1 MPVITMT
8 YRPGALGEE
17 IANRLALKL
26 GLPLIRKKEALE
38 MFLSDVAS
46 EHDLRKLDE
55 SPKHFYRI
63 GKNGMTLRDTL
74 IQRVNAYADTE
85 NAIMLGFTSG
95 LMLINHPHAIHLNI
109 VAPQSLREERLL
121 QQKGATPE
129 SVKAKLQAAD
139 RMTRRNASGVYGA
152 QTHDPFLYHLTINM
166 GKVSVDAAVEMA
178 AGLYRD
184 HMAREFLYNSTR
196 EDDRVRQRQEESTKM
211 KNKSEIAFAKVLD
224 MYHLRWIYEPKTFPL
239 EWDEEGR
246 VTMAFSPDFYLP
258 EYDLYLELT
267 VMNTK
272 YASVKHKKKRLLEEL
287 YPGTRVEIVYK
298 RDFDH
303 LFRSLSTKGDNVVET
318 PEGDLEA
325 KAALDPDDSRDAE
338 EESEEEV

>member
-1 MPVITMT
+1 MPVLTMT

-17 IANRLALKL
+17 IGYRLAKKL

-38 MFLSDVAS
+38 MFLSDVAT
-46 EHDLRKLDE
+46 EYELRKLDE
-55 SPKHFYRI
+55 SPKQFYRI
-63 GKNGMTLRDTL
+63 GKNGKTLRDTL
-74 IQRVNAYADTE
+74 IQRVNEYADTN

-121 QQKGATPE
+121 AQKGATPQ
-129 SVKAKLQAAD
+129 SVKAVLQAAD
-139 RMTRRNASGVYGA
+139 RMTRRNASGLYGA
-152 QTHDPFLYHLTINM
+152 ETHDPFLYHLTINM
-166 GKVSVDAAVEMA
+166 AKVSVDAAVEMA

-184 HMAREFLYNSTR
+184 HMAREFLFNSTA
-196 EDDRVRQRQEESTKM
+196 EDDRVRAREEISTEM
-211 KNKSEIAFAKVLD
+211 KNESEVAFAKVLD

-258 EYDLYLELT
+258 DYDLYLELT
-267 VMNTK
+267 IMNTK
-272 YASVKHKKKRLLEEL
+272 YASAKHKKKRLLEEL
-287 YPGTRVEIVYK
+287 YPGTKIEVVYK

-303 LFRSLSTKGDNVVET
+303 LLRSLDTKGERVVE
-318 PEGDLEA
+318 GDKEA
-325 KAALDPDDSRDAE
+325 KASLDPQEQFSEPSGRE
-338 EESEEEV
+338 EEEE